1 MTQDF
6 TTAAAEIAE
15 VVAAV
20 SGIGAAPA
28 TPQDNIN
35 ERVFALTYL
44 MTAETAISETGTMQH
59 LGTFAIDILTPH
71 TNTGQNIAALLPI
84 VDLVDVALMTEIT
97 TIARFFDG
105 SIDTFENLRW
115 EFIPAYVYSGV
126 DCICYRAM
134 LENVKQKIN
143 L

>member
-20 SGIGAAPA
+20 AGIGAAPA

-35 ERVFALTYL
+35 ERIFALTYL
-44 MTAETAISETGTMQH
+44 MSATTEISETGTMMH

-71 TNTGQNIAALLPI
+71 TNTGENIAALLPI
-84 VDLVDVALMTEIT
+84 VDLVDTALLTEIT
-97 TIARFFDG
+97 TISRFFDS
-105 SIDTFENLRW
+105 SIDTFETLRW
-115 EFIPAYVYSGV
+115 EFLPVYIYSNV
-126 DCICYRAM
+126 DCIGYRAM